1 LPTQVQQVATEGIL
15 KRSFE
20 LSLLRSFELRK
31 GERVVRI
38 PLSAQRLLAFIA
50 LHSRP
55 LQRPYVAG
63 HIWPDFPEEHA
74 NANLRTALWRL
85 QRPSGHL
92 IDTRLGALALASN
105 VAVDVHEVTARANRV
120 LGATARPDD
129 VAPLV
134 AAGDLLPDWY
144 DEWLRFERERFR
156 ELRLLALEA
165 LCDQL
170 IAGGDFARALQ
181 AGLAAVAGEPL
192 RESAHRAVI
201 KAHLAYGNA
210 SEALREYRLFREIM
224 RDKLGLEPSAG
235 LRDLIAPPDARR

>member
-1 LPTQVQQVATEGIL
+1 LEPG
-15 KRSFE
+15 FE

-31 GERVVRI
+31 GGRVVQV
-38 PLSAQRLLAFIA
+38 PLSAQRLLAFVA

-55 LQRPYVAG
+55 LQRLYVAG
-63 HIWPDFPEEHA
+63 HIWPDFPEEQA

-85 QRPSGHL
+85 QRPSGQL
-92 IDTRLGALALASN
+92 VDTRAGTLALSPN
-105 VAVDVHEVTARANRV
+105 VAVDVQDVTARANRV

-129 VAPLV
+129 VGPLV

-144 DEWLRFERERFR
+144 DDWLRFERERFR

-170 IAGGDFARALQ
+170 IAKGDFVRALQ

-201 KAHLAYGNA
+201 KAHLAYGNV
-210 SEALREYRLFREIM
+210 SEALREYRLFREII
-224 RDKLGLEPSAG
+224 RDELGLEPSPG
-235 LRDLIAPPDARR
+235 LRDLVAPLEAHR